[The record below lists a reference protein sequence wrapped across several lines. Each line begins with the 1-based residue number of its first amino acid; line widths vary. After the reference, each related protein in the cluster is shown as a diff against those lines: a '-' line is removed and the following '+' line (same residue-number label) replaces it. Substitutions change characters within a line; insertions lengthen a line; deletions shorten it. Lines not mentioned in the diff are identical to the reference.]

1 MDEVEEIGKHK
12 TPQIE
17 FRKVDNVEKLM
28 NEGKLGKMEC
38 EKIDK
43 LDNQ

>member
-1 MDEVEEIGKHK
+1 MKL
-12 TPQIE
+12 
-17 FRKVDNVEKLM
+17 RKLKNIKPHRLNLEKQTMLKKLM